1 MLLLATWLLDD
12 YRMDGRRVVVHV
24 EIKYCHFTT
33 HVACAA
39 DGREGDVEEFLPP
52 APSQWFPDSLLTV
65 PLCKCVYILG
75 IDVFKDLLFKQTLIL
90 SKGSHFD
97 EAPSRSTPF
106 FKK

>member
-39 DGREGDVEEFLPP
+39 DGREGDVEDFLPP
-52 APSQWFPDSLLTV
+52 APSQWFPDSLCAKV
-65 PLCKCVYILG
+65 KPLSLLLLIYILG
-75 IDVFKDLLFKQTLIL
+75 IDV
-90 SKGSHFD
+90 
-97 EAPSRSTPF
+97 
-106 FKK
+106 

>member
-1 MLLLATWLLDD
+1 MCRHQNMPCRVIKDILLALGPPNMLLLATWLLDD

-52 APSQWFPDSLLTV
+52 APSQWFPDSLCAKV
-65 PLCKCVYILG
+65 KPL
-75 IDVFKDLLFKQTLIL
+75 
-90 SKGSHFD
+90 
-97 EAPSRSTPF
+97 SRCCF
-106 FKK
+106 